1 MDTHTS
7 HLTTGRADVSLRGF
21 RLRDLPALARAHP
34 TLSALLVTIILME
47 VAHGVELLAL
57 FPLYLSEVEHESA
70 SLVALTISTYLILD
84 ILMRTPAGWLADR
97 VGRKPVLL
105 AGVVLSALPL
115 PLMMETRDP
124 VIFLLLN
131 AVNGLGAGC
140 IWPSIYA
147 SIADQYGP
155 GRRGLIFGL
164 VNTVMLGGLATGP
177 ISGGLL
183 VSGSGSFTFS
193 FLFCF
198 ALIVA
203 VAVIVLFGV
212 QETRAAQPAAGDAPA
227 AGATRT
233 AMRVDAQMVLL
244 FVVVFCLTMSV
255 AILTPVL
262 TFYGRDVL
270 GLTPGQF
277 ALTLAVPALATAIA
291 LVPFGRFADQH
302 GRKRPLALGLAIFAF
317 CLWLSPVSTF
327 PPIVAFGAT
336 IGGLGYALAVPAW
349 NALTMDRIPSDS
361 RGALL
366 GVVAALQGIGLVIG
380 PEVGGRLW
388 DTVSHFAP
396 FLASAA
402 VLTVGALMALL
413 LRED

>member
-1 MDTHTS
+1 MDTPVD
-7 HLTTGRADVSLRGF
+7 HLTTGSADVNLRRF
-21 RLRDLPALARAHP
+21 RLRDLPALTRAHP
-34 TLSALLVTIILME
+34 TLTALLATIVLME

-57 FPLYLSEVEHESA
+57 FPLYLSEVENESA
-70 SLVALTISTYLILD
+70 SLVALTISTYLVVD

-97 VGRKPVLL
+97 IGRKPVLL
-105 AGVVLSALPL
+105 AGVILSALPL
-115 PLMMETRDP
+115 PLMMQVRDP
-124 VIFLLLN
+124 GLFLLLN

-147 SIADQYGP
+147 SIADRYGP

-183 VSGSGSFTFS
+183 LGGSGSFTFS

-198 ALIVA
+198 ALIIVVA
-203 VAVIVLFGV
+203 GIVLFGV
-212 QETRAAQPAAGDAPA
+212 QETRTEQLPASEATQ
-227 AGATRT
+227 ATRVSL
-233 AMRVDAQMVLL
+233 RVDAQMVLL

-277 ALTLAVPALATAIA
+277 ALTLALPALATAVA

-302 GRKRPLALGLAIFAF
+302 GRKRPLVVGLAIFGF
-317 CLWLSPVSTF
+317 CLWLSPISTS

-361 RGALL
+361 RGTLL

-388 DTVSHFAP
+388 DTVSHIAP

-402 VLTVGALMALL
+402 VLTIGALVALAL
-413 LRED
+413 KEE